1 MKKELLHEKRE
12 FINMRDLVEWAGDEW
27 GDRIAY
33 SWKLSPADSSS
44 VRISFE
50 TLRRDVRSLASEL
63 LSMGCAGRHC
73 AVIGKMSYDWALMYF
88 SLLSIGAVIVPLD
101 KDWKAEEL
109 ADTTRTADV
118 EFLFCDEDISDKAE
132 AIENSVSLLAPTV
145 YMVAKDNERNV
156 KTLTA
161 LGEMKFIKDKK
172 AYFEAPIDSYAL
184 ALLVFTSGTTGKGK
198 GVMLSQDNVISDV
211 TDVLPYI
218 DYGKKTI
225 GLLPPHHTYGSSIMI
240 LGHLLIGS
248 EVYVSS
254 GLRYITK
261 ELREQKPE
269 HLVLVPL
276 YLETFY
282 RRILAT
288 VEEKGKAKLLK
299 NMMKVSNAVRHIG
312 VDARAKLFTSVT
324 EAFGGKLKMV
334 ISGGAAINPEIV
346 DFFESVG
353 ISTLNGY
360 GITECSHIVAVNRS
374 LNPVK
379 GSVGTVL
386 DIDNVKIDEPNEDG
400 EGEILVKGSNVM
412 MGYYK
417 DEEATADAFD
427 EDGYFRTGDYGRLDG
442 NNLYIT
448 GRKKN
453 LIILSN
459 GKNVYP
465 EEIEN
470 VISQYSGVVDV
481 IVYEGQSRRGVE
493 YNAIVAE
500 IYPEKEFFE
509 KSGIEDIKGYFKEKI
524 AEYNK
529 TAVPYKKVAQVK
541 VRREEFP
548 KNTLRKILRF
558 KLDTTID

>member
-1 MKKELLHEKRE
+1 MKKELLHEKRD
-12 FINMRDLVEWAGDEW
+12 FINIRDIVEWAGDEW
-27 GDRIAY
+27 RDRIAY
-33 SWKLSPADSSS
+33 SWKLSPSDPSP

-73 AVIGKMSYDWALMYF
+73 AVIGKMSCDWALMYF

-101 KDWKAEEL
+101 RDWTAEDL
-109 ADTTRTADV
+109 ADTTKKADV
-118 EFLFCDEDISDKAE
+118 EFLFCDEDISEKAE
-132 AIENSVSLLAPTV
+132 VIESSVTLLAPAV
-145 YMVAKDNERNV
+145 YMGAKDNECNV

-161 LGEMKFIKDKK
+161 LGEMKFIKNKN

-198 GVMLSQDNVISDV
+198 GVMLSQSCVISDV
-211 TDVLPYI
+211 ADVLPYI

-240 LGHLLIGS
+240 LGHLMIGS
-248 EVYVSS
+248 EVYISS

-299 NMMKVSNAVRHIG
+299 NMMRMSNAVRHIG
-312 VDARAKLFTSVT
+312 VDARARLFTSVT

-334 ISGGAAINPEIV
+334 ISGGASINPEIV

-360 GITECSHIVAVNRS
+360 GITECAPIVAVNRS
-374 LNPVK
+374 VNPVK
-379 GSVGTVL
+379 NSVGTVL
-386 DIDNVKIDEPNEDG
+386 DIDSVKIDEPNEDG
-400 EGEILVKGSNVM
+400 EGEILVKGLNVM

-417 DEEATADAFD
+417 DEEATAEAFD
-427 EDGYFRTGDYGRLDG
+427 EEGYFRTGDYGRLDG
-442 NNLYIT
+442 STLYIT

-470 VISQYSGVVDV
+470 VISQYQGVVDV
-481 IVYEGQSRRGVE
+481 IVYEGQSRRGME
-493 YNAIVAE
+493 HNAIVAE
-500 IYPEKEFFE
+500 IYPDKEYFE
-509 KSGIEDIKGYFKEKI
+509 KNSIEDIKGYFKEKI

-529 TAVPYKKVAQVK
+529 TAVPYKKVAQIK
-541 VRREEFP
+541 IRREEFP